1 MCFKHNMSKNKS
13 RKEKKE
19 SGAQETTEMVVG
31 MIETTVISDSQK
43 ELTPLEEVILEA
55 TKPGEIIEIV
65 EVEDTSRSIEGYAEG
80 YKAGRLSAE
89 DEIKLLIQYDPAQ
102 NPKVIC
108 LIQREDGN
116 WTAEGD
122 RFGKVILVRSG
133 TPQSALEY
141 LLVHNGVIV

>member
-1 MCFKHNMSKNKS
+1 MSKNKS